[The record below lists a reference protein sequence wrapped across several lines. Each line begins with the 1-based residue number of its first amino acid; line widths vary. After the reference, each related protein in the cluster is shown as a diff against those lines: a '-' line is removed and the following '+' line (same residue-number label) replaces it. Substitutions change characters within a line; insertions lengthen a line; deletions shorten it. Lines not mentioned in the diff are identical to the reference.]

1 MFWKL
6 CLLSCFFHGVLFG
19 LPWPQKALTQESE
32 APAEKAL
39 VFDSVSAISTARL
52 PADRLPSALN
62 QDPLATGK
70 NRLSAADT
78 SGDLPKSLSDSVI
91 SPGPVTSLDSVTS
104 SVISLER
111 SHPIQSIRAPQIIEP
126 VIQPQPLEQEV
137 PATDLAASAP
147 LQPLSPDPIDP
158 QLSAE
163 PELNSSLDNEPEYG
177 AVIALG
183 EEFPHLAEAQSGC
196 YGLEGCQQLSGNY
209 RRAAQQLIEQMESQG
224 YQLTERDDLDD
235 TGHRVFEVIAPSEP
249 EKTYYLN
256 VFSPDAGSTVYV
268 LAIDILSLTELQ
280 QLSS

>member
-1 MFWKL
+1 M
-6 CLLSCFFHGVLFG
+6 FG

-32 APAEKAL
+32 APAENDL

-52 PADRLPSALN
+52 PADRLPSAVN
-62 QDPLATGK
+62 QDPSATGE
-70 NRLSAADT
+70 NHSSAADT
-78 SGDLPKSLSDSVI
+78 LDSFPKSLSGSVT
-91 SPGPVTSLDSVTS
+91 SPGPVASPDSGTS
-104 SVISLER
+104 SGTSLER
-111 SHPIQSIRAPQIIEP
+111 SHPIQPIPAPQIIEP
-126 VIQPQPLEQEV
+126 VIQPQPLEQAV
-137 PATDLAASAP
+137 PEMDLAASAP
-147 LQPLSPDPIDP
+147 LQPLSSDPVDP
-158 QLSAE
+158 QISAE

-224 YQLTERDDLDD
+224 YQLTKRDDLDD